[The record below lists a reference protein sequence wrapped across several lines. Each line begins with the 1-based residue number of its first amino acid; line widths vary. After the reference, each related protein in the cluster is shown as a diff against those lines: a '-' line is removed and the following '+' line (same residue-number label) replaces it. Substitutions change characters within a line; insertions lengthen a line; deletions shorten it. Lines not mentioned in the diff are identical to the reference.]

1 MAMDY
6 ESMESTRGDLM
17 CFAAIICY
25 VLRVLARK
33 KKRRGV
39 VAKSG
44 WRGGG
49 GGGGVCV
56 CSWP

>member
-25 VLRVLARK
+25 VLRVLASK
-33 KKRRGV
+33 KER
-39 VAKSG
+39 
-44 WRGGG
+44 RGGG
-49 GGGGVCV
+49 CQEWVEGGGGVCV